1 MSENMHGR
9 PAPFDEYIN
18 YSLDMSGVDGI
29 SFETVALA
37 MREIMHNAAFDD
49 GDLDRLQAT
58 LRDCL
63 SVEIIHHLIQ
73 RDPGV
78 TDIDPELVD
87 RMVMTS
93 MLLAFSSYNRLTE
106 QFGFEAPALA
116 QSRDDVQRLW
126 RTLRA
131 ASGWINKAADRAA
144 VQRTLEANDLKG
156 DGAGEGRYR
165 QRELAPYAVH
175 RGHQHPER
183 RVRSGE
189 AGGEAEAPD
198 RCGEIAVIPP
208 RAELAAS
215 RDQRLLQPVIPRV
228 GEGACETELKEV
240 SQCGQ
245 LPEGTKCSHAQN
257 VSGQLN
263 SESAR
268 REKGSRTEPACM
280 RKIPVRPPTLKMMRL
295 RSETFVLRIQKNGR
309 PRVFQLID
317 NGHIRSPLLQVEI
330 GVSRIEVLQSAELLK
345 EIHGTKTVCGY
356 IQVPER
362 RPQFRQRTHIDFSPI
377 ETDF

>member
-131 ASGWINKAADRAA
+131 ASGWINKAAAEGDTVARGMADEINNA
-144 VQRTLEANDLKG
+144 LEEIAPPNWFNNTRTLPK
-156 DGAGEGRYR
+156 
-165 QRELAPYAVH
+165 
-175 RGHQHPER
+175 
-183 RVRSGE
+183 
-189 AGGEAEAPD
+189 
-198 RCGEIAVIPP
+198 
-208 RAELAAS
+208 
-215 RDQRLLQPVIPRV
+215 
-228 GEGACETELKEV
+228 
-240 SQCGQ
+240 
-245 LPEGTKCSHAQN
+245 
-257 VSGQLN
+257 
-263 SESAR
+263 
-268 REKGSRTEPACM
+268 
-280 RKIPVRPPTLKMMRL
+280 
-295 RSETFVLRIQKNGR
+295 
-309 PRVFQLID
+309 
-317 NGHIRSPLLQVEI
+317 
-330 GVSRIEVLQSAELLK
+330 
-345 EIHGTKTVCGY
+345 
-356 IQVPER
+356 
-362 RPQFRQRTHIDFSPI
+362 
-377 ETDF
+377 